1 MQNSQSTSD
10 CGQNSRGVCH
20 SASDTF
26 RNLEEIVQHYI
37 DTRRERSE
45 KRLERFAK
53 MDLAEA
59 IRNAAL
65 AIDEEGKRDK
75 HQRRIPLDKLKHL
88 RQELLRK
95 RKDLEACKTFAEM
108 MAISEKIGSTIWKKP
123 GLTIYD
129 ATQRI
134 GGHLQ
139 IFPDL
144 VYLHTGTMKGAKALG
159 FKGSIRS
166 LRADQLPKAFR
177 KLKPYEIEDC
187 LCIYAKQLERLALRT
202 WATRRS
208 PPTRNEL

>member
-1 MQNSQSTSD
+1 MKNCQSTSD
-10 CGQNSRGVCH
+10 CDQSSGGDCH
-20 SASDTF
+20 PPRKTF
-26 RNLEEIVQHYI
+26 RTIEEIVQNYI
-37 DTRRERSE
+37 DTRRERAA
-45 KRLERFAK
+45 KRLDRFAE

-59 IRNAAL
+59 IDKAAL
-65 AIDEEGKRDK
+65 AVNEEGKRDK

-108 MAISEKIGSTIWKKP
+108 MTISEKIGATIWKKP

-159 FKGSIRS
+159 FKGSIPS
-166 LRADQLPKAFR
+166 LRVDQLPKAFR
-177 KLKPYEIEDC
+177 RLKPYEIEDC
-187 LCIYAKQLERLALRT
+187 LCIYAKHLERLNLRT
-202 WATRRS
+202 
-208 PPTRNEL
+208 